1 MHKYNILT
9 FQLQNHR
16 MQLNVFAVKFVQYLR
31 VMANVRMPCAGNC
44 WITLICIYFFW
55 IMKRLQ
61 KKWRSFS
68 SVLFV
73 TFLHHHWQL
82 TLTLY
87 SG

>member
-16 MQLNVFAVKFVQYLR
+16 MQLNVFCSKFGQYLR

-55 IMKRLQ
+55 IMKDCKRNGEAFLVC
-61 KKWRSFS
+61 FS
-68 SVLFV
+68 APSLASYIDTVQQV
-73 TFLHHHWQL
+73 K
-82 TLTLY
+82 Y
-87 SG
+87 